1 MWLSRNDFTL
11 GKFIKVFLIII
22 LVIIIFLYF
31 SFQARLIVAGPRII
45 LKEEPSTKNYTRM
58 VKLAGETSNI
68 THLWLN
74 GKQIFTD
81 ENGNFT
87 EELILENSY
96 TIATLQAKDRYGREV
111 KLTKSFVYKPTTLIH
126 E

>member
-1 MWLSRNDFTL
+1 MSPFQTNFTL
-11 GKFIKVFLIII
+11 GKMIKIFLFSTLIFII
-22 LVIIIFLYF
+22 LLYF
-31 SFQARLIVAGPRII
+31 AFQARLIIGGPNII
-45 LKEEPSTKNYTRM
+45 LKEEPPTKSFSRM
-58 VKLAGETSNI
+58 IKLVGETKNI

-81 ENGNFT
+81 ESGNFE

-111 KLTKSFVYKPTTLIH
+111 EITRSFVYKPATLIR
-126 E
+126 